1 MFSIVPVRISALCV
15 GITVVLPF
23 RVTYIWEP
31 LPRERSN
38 FAPLLFNHRW
48 NSALFIYQ

>member
-23 RVTYIWEP
+23 SVTYMCEP
-31 LPRERSN
+31 LPRERSI